1 MRTLKESILSDIEDT
16 IKTGNKISKT
26 NFKSILSV
34 KSENEFNNIFN
45 YLNNVVAPYKVED
58 IKQLDNHKGILYLD
72 SGEYFDIFDE

>member
-45 YLNNVVAPYKVED
+45 YLNNVVAPYIV
-58 IKQLDNHKGILYLD
+58 
-72 SGEYFDIFDE
+72 